1 MFISVIEVDVNQQS
15 ILINKAGIQ
24 IKNRYILIL
33 WIALSTLMRA
43 LTTDLE
49 IKTVICK
56 YDTTSIYIYHISG
69 GKTIAYLTKFNF
81 VMFIYYLV
89 SKHYFSMNEAF

>member
-15 ILINKAGIQ
+15 IFINKAGIQ

-56 YDTTSIYIYHISG
+56 YDTTSIYII
-69 GKTIAYLTKFNF
+69 
-81 VMFIYYLV
+81 
-89 SKHYFSMNEAF
+89 